1 MTGEK
6 ENKLLQLAY
15 EKLGLTLG
23 FSPYYGYV
31 VYDSDNNEYACVVKG
46 RVDPSPAAP
55 ASVEGF
61 LMVSYFEHYSFPGRY
76 KVVHNPFYGMSRE
89 ELELRLAITGRML

>member
-1 MTGEK
+1 MTGEN

-15 EKLGLTLG
+15 EKLGLTPG
-23 FSPYYGYV
+23 FSPYRGYV
-31 VYDSDNNEYACVVKG
+31 VYDSDNNEYACFVEG

-61 LMVSYFEHYSFPGRY
+61 LMVSYFEHHSFLGRY
-76 KVVHNPFYGMSRE
+76 KIVHNPFYGMSRE
-89 ELELRLAITGRML
+89 ELELRLAITGRIL